1 MSDPTVI
8 KSRLTPASITSER
21 TSRPSRPESTSQL
34 PGTFFTSPGFI
45 LGIVIVELMY
55 GFVLFIALS
64 GSRKAPPA
72 RPPRAMME
80 LALLI
85 ATRGMPSP
93 PLRSAVEVPKEK
105 EKEKEA
111 DRPTPIKEEA
121 TKSGK
126 STSRQPKE
134 ADTQN
139 KSEAPMIW
147 EPPGDISRLVA
158 VEARDDPKAG
168 DARSSCGIRSR

>member
-64 GSRKAPPA
+64 GSRKRPPA
-72 RPPRAMME
+72 RPPRAMM
-80 LALLI
+80 
-85 ATRGMPSP
+85 
-93 PLRSAVEVPKEK
+93 
-105 EKEKEA
+105 
-111 DRPTPIKEEA
+111 
-121 TKSGK
+121 
-126 STSRQPKE
+126 
-134 ADTQN
+134 
-139 KSEAPMIW
+139 
-147 EPPGDISRLVA
+147 
-158 VEARDDPKAG
+158 
-168 DARSSCGIRSR
+168 SSHS